1 MNRNNL
7 KGKIFNLKLFKK
19 LMVFVKPY
27 TFYYRLVLIT
37 AILLSIF
44 SIITPYLL
52 KIVVDDYIRLKDHDG
67 MKIIILF
74 MLISLI
80 FTVIFQVA
88 FVYFANFLGQ
98 KVINDLRIKLFN
110 QIIDF
115 KLDYFKKNPIGRLVT
130 RTVNDIET
138 IASIFSQGLF
148 LIIADLMQMFLVII
162 VMLYVNFELS
172 LIVFSILPIILYAT
186 KLFQKSMKKAFEDVR
201 LQVANLNSFV
211 QERISGMKIVQIFN
225 KENEEYNKF
234 KLINHSHRKAW
245 LKTVWINS
253 IFFPVAEISSSVL
266 IGLIVWYGG
275 YNIISNGS
283 ISIGIIFLFIQM
295 SQMLFRPLRQ
305 IADKFNTLQMGMVSV
320 ERVFKILET
329 NFKIFD
335 NGKIKLK
342 SVKGLIAFDN
352 VKFSYN
358 KDEEIIKG
366 LTLKINP
373 GEKIAIVGVTGA
385 GKSTIINLI
394 SRFYEVDSGKIY
406 IDGFSLNEIDLDSL
420 RKSIG
425 IVLQEV
431 FLFADSIY
439 NNITLFDNSI
449 NKSDVIKAAKEIGVH
464 DFIMT
469 LPKGYDFNIQ
479 ERGVMLSAGQRQLIS
494 FLRVYIKNPNILI
507 LDEATSSVDSYSE
520 EIIQIA
526 TKKLTKGKTSIII
539 AHRLDTIKNSD
550 KIVVLDDGRIIE
562 QGTHNE
568 LLKLENGF
576 YKKLNKKDSFNLI
589 KEF

>member
-19 LMVFVKPY
+19 LRVFVKPY

>member
-1 MNRNNL
+1 
-7 KGKIFNLKLFKK
+7 
-19 LMVFVKPY
+19 
-27 TFYYRLVLIT
+27 
-37 AILLSIF
+37 
-44 SIITPYLL
+44 
-52 KIVVDDYIRLKDHDG
+52 
-67 MKIIILF
+67 
-74 MLISLI
+74 
-80 FTVIFQVA
+80 
-88 FVYFANFLGQ
+88 
-98 KVINDLRIKLFN
+98 
-110 QIIDF
+110 
-115 KLDYFKKNPIGRLVT
+115 
-130 RTVNDIET
+130 
-138 IASIFSQGLF
+138 
-148 LIIADLMQMFLVII
+148 MFLVII

-225 KENEEYNKF
+225 RENEEYNKF

-275 YNIISNGS
+275 YNIISNGT
-283 ISIGIIFLFIQM
+283 ISIGTIFLFIQM
-295 SQMLFRPLRQ
+295 SHMLFRPLRQ

-342 SVKGLIAFDN
+342 SVKGFIDFDN

-358 KDEEIIKG
+358 KDEEVIKG

-373 GEKIAIVGVTGA
+373 GEKIAIIGVTGA

-406 IDGFSLNEIDLDSL
+406 IDGFSLNEINLDSL

-425 IVLQEV
+425 IVLQNIDLFSFI
-431 FLFADSIY
+431 FL
-439 NNITLFDNSI
+439 L
-449 NKSDVIKAAKEIGVH
+449 
-464 DFIMT
+464 
-469 LPKGYDFNIQ
+469 
-479 ERGVMLSAGQRQLIS
+479 
-494 FLRVYIKNPNILI
+494 
-507 LDEATSSVDSYSE
+507 
-520 EIIQIA
+520 
-526 TKKLTKGKTSIII
+526 
-539 AHRLDTIKNSD
+539 
-550 KIVVLDDGRIIE
+550 
-562 QGTHNE
+562 E
-568 LLKLENGF
+568 L
-576 YKKLNKKDSFNLI
+576 
-589 KEF
+589 